1 MMSTSKGE
9 ITPPCYYK
17 LVTKLWMQVKFDET
31 GGKEISRK
39 DFLAYTRKDFLAY
52 AFPQHLIQFG
62 GIEKICYHVFFPH
75 TENFSIYLNLV

>member
-1 MMSTSKGE
+1 MILKSLTLVMMSTSKGE

-39 DFLAYTRKDFLAY
+39 DFFEYT
-52 AFPQHLIQFG
+52 FPQHLIQFG
-62 GIEKICYHVFFPH
+62 DIEKYATMCFFP
-75 TENFSIYLNLV
+75 TLKISQFT